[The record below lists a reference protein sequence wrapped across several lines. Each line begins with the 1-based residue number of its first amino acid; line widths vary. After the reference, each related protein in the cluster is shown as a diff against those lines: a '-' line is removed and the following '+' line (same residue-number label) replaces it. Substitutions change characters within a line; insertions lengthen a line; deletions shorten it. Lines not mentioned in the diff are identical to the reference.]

1 MCSRASVC
9 TDVSMYVCIVFYVCV
24 CVYVSMHVCILTYV
38 LAMYA
43 CIGNAGETYDNTNK
57 SVLRKTMEC
66 FGIYSAMFNPKISD
80 IELAINIT
88 LMLNHFEQTSSMH
101 KSLNQVIIEYHKLPW

>member
-1 MCSRASVC
+1 
-9 TDVSMYVCIVFYVCV
+9 MYVLYFMYV

-43 CIGNAGETYDNTNK
+43 CIGNDGETYDNTNK
-57 SVLRKTMEC
+57 SVLSKTMEC
-66 FGIYSAMFNPKISD
+66 FGIYSGMFNLKISD
-80 IELAINIT
+80 IELALNIT

-101 KSLNQVIIEYHKLPW
+101 KSLNRVIIEYHKLPG